1 MRYTSGMTTPLRI
14 DVWSDLACPWCYIGK
29 RRLDAALAQA
39 APAGGVE
46 VTWRAFELDPTAP
59 AVRDDGLT
67 QAERLAAKYRRSA
80 AEAEAMITNVTR
92 IAAGDGLA
100 FRIDRSKSGNTF
112 DAHRVVKLAATHG
125 HGTAAK
131 ERLFA
136 AHFTE
141 GQALGDRATL
151 AALAAEVGL
160 DAAEVT
166 AMLASD
172 RFAAEVRADQRLAR
186 ELGISGV
193 PFFVFDQRL
202 AVSGAQPVEALV
214 GALAQATA
222 ADA

>member
-1 MRYTSGMTTPLRI
+1 MPPLRI

-39 APAGGVE
+39 ALADGVE
-46 VTWRAFELDPTAP
+46 LVWRGFELDPSAP

-67 QAERLAAKYRRSA
+67 QAQRLAAKYRRSE
-80 AEAEAMITNVTR
+80 AEAEAMIANVTR
-92 IAAGDGLA
+92 IAAGDGLT
-100 FRIDRSKSGNTF
+100 FHLDRSRGGNTF

-125 HGTAAK
+125 RATEAK
-131 ERLFA
+131 ERLFRA
-136 AHFTE
+136 YFTD
-141 GQALGDRATL
+141 GRALGERATL
-151 AALAAEVGL
+151 VELATELGL
-160 DAAEVT
+160 DAAEVE
-166 AMLASD
+166 AALAGD

-202 AVSGAQPVEALV
+202 AVSGAQPVAALV

-222 ADA
+222 AAE

>member
-1 MRYTSGMTTPLRI
+1 MTSPLRI

-46 VTWRAFELDPTAP
+46 LTWRGFELDPGAP

-67 QAERLAAKYRRSA
+67 QVQRLAAKYRRSE
-80 AEAEAMITNVTR
+80 AEAEAMVANVTR
-92 IAAGDGLA
+92 TAAGDGLA
-100 FRIDRSKSGNTF
+100 FRIDLSKSGNTF

-125 HGTAAK
+125 RATEAK

-141 GQALGDRATL
+141 GRALGDRATL
-151 AALAAEVGL
+151 VELATELGL
-160 DAAEVT
+160 DAAEVEAT
-166 AMLASD
+166 LAGD

-202 AVSGAQPVEALV
+202 AVSGAQPVAALV

-222 ADA
+222 G